1 MQQYSAVESLVLLNQ
16 IMYIIQPTSKITNL
30 WHHLLLEIALFYFC
44 VISKCNSVF
53 VKHGNTR
60 EVLHLTEH
68 KMTSHMR
75 QLPFTIVKILRK
87 TPLQN
92 SLALCA
98 IRRQS
103 THFSD
108 ESGEKI
114 LILYLGKH
122 SVCGHYKAFPK
133 HL

>member
-1 MQQYSAVESLVLLNQ
+1 MC
-16 IMYIIQPTSKITNL
+16 IIQPTSRVTNL
-30 WHHLLLEIALFYFC
+30 WYHLLLEIALFYFC
-44 VISKCNSVF
+44 VSSKCNSVF

-68 KMTSHMR
+68 KMTLHMR
-75 QLPFTIVKILRK
+75 HLPSTIVKILWK
-87 TPLQN
+87 IPLKN
-92 SLALCA
+92 SLALCV

-114 LILYLGKH
+114 LIFYFGRH
-122 SVCGHYKAFPK
+122 SVCLCGHYKVFPK
-133 HL
+133 HLYATSK